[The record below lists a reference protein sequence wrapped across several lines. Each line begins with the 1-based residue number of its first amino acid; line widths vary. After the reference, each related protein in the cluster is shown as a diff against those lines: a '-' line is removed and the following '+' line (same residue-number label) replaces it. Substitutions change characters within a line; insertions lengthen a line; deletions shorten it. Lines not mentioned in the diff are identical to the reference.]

1 MHLLAGN
8 IIMGRLARAGTGV
21 FDLLLNDDHDVLT
34 FDGIARSLLRASIVT
49 AQIDNP
55 LGLSPAGS
63 TGSQTVMPFCG
74 RIIWK
79 SSHHDKVKDYKP
91 AGVCIHAESH
101 KQTTLCHSLVCIG
114 YVQEVSSALQQLLSC
129 VGRSSQSSQA
139 VAQQAIAGLTRM
151 AGQHTLVPHDTG
163 FKPILHLV
171 LQHTGSITCVWLL
184 FCPGSMKESPLA
196 IASHL
201 CHNLHELNMGSGW
214 YAPLS

>member
-1 MHLLAGN
+1 
-8 IIMGRLARAGTGV
+8 
-21 FDLLLNDDHDVLT
+21 
-34 FDGIARSLLRASIVT
+34 
-49 AQIDNP
+49 
-55 LGLSPAGS
+55 
-63 TGSQTVMPFCG
+63 
-74 RIIWK
+74 
-79 SSHHDKVKDYKP
+79 
-91 AGVCIHAESH
+91 
-101 KQTTLCHSLVCIG
+101 
-114 YVQEVSSALQQLLSC
+114 
-129 VGRSSQSSQA
+129 
-139 VAQQAIAGLTRM
+139 M